1 MILCIEHIAEHSDN
15 NNPERYLKT
24 TGKQMQMPTRETP
37 AQQSQTGRNTKSYKY
52 QKNGTG
58 PQPRNL
64 EGGIQELLTTTM
76 QAFELLRNNFER
88 LVDLKM
94 TQMDE

>member
-1 MILCIEHIAEHSDN
+1 MYVYTIYADAYKR
-15 NNPERYLKT
+15 NPSATISVRK
-24 TGKQMQMPTRETP
+24 KHKVIQV
-37 AQQSQTGRNTKSYKY
+37 S
-52 QKNGTG
+52 KNVIG